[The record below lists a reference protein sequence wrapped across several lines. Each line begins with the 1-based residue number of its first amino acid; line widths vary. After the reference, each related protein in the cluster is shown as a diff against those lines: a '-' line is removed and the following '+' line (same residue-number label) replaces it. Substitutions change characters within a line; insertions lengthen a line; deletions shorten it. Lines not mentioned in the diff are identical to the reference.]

1 MNLNERPTDRPR
13 GNLMLGVLVLLPPT
27 PSLMLLLL
35 LIHEWKKKGVNEA
48 LCNNLGPSGLRGLKF
63 MAGMGGVGCRV
74 GRPNVCSDIHK
85 REVAYA

>member
-1 MNLNERPTDRPR
+1 MS
-13 GNLMLGVLVLLPPT
+13 GK
-27 PSLMLLLL
+27 
-35 LIHEWKKKGVNEA
+35 KKKGVNEA